1 MTPIESTYA
10 NAVGYQ
16 DEILAIYFTNG
27 SLYYYLAVP
36 ELIFNRR
43 IVKSSATLRVKRLQ

>member
-1 MTPIESTYA
+1 MKMTPIESTYV

-27 SLYYYLAVP
+27 SLYYY
-36 ELIFNRR
+36 
-43 IVKSSATLRVKRLQ
+43 